1 MFGKKSNIVWHLMSD
16 LIADSLMII
25 FASAFNL
32 LHVVLIEVYK
42 GNPPSHRYTIG
53 KEGNSLTAFSD
64 NYSCSSLIVHKI
76 WQVLFSSI

>member
-1 MFGKKSNIVWHLMSD
+1 MTFNVQ
-16 LIADSLMII
+16 LIADSLII

-42 GNPPSHRYTIG
+42 GNPASHGYTIG
-53 KEGNSLTAFSD
+53 KEGNSLTAFSY
-64 NYSCSSLIVHKI
+64 NYSCSLIVHKI

>member
-1 MFGKKSNIVWHLMSD
+1 MSD

-64 NYSCSSLIVHKI
+64 NYSCCIIFVNLVVMGNLKPYRLTFHT
-76 WQVLFSSI
+76 LL

>member
-1 MFGKKSNIVWHLMSD
+1 MTFNVQ
-16 LIADSLMII
+16 LIADSLII

-42 GNPPSHRYTIG
+42 GNPASHGYTIG
-53 KEGNSLTAFSD
+53 KEGNSLTAFPD

>member
-1 MFGKKSNIVWHLMSD
+1 MSD

-32 LHVVLIEVYK
+32 LHVVSIEVHK
-42 GNPPSHRYTIG
+42 GNPASHRYTIG
-53 KEGNSLTAFSD
+53 KEGNSLTAFPD

-76 WQVLFSSI
+76 